1 MSTQLVNAEK
11 VHALPHNSWNRE
23 ISVRSIIELTAH
35 PLSVKIYG
43 MPTANEELLAS
54 VEQLGILTPVTINV
68 KNEIISGTSRHFAVS
83 EMHKKFPDCGFDK
96 IPTVLFEGT
105 PLEGELLVIESNRQ
119 RVKVASQLG
128 REFNERFRIE
138 QEFARLRQEAG
149 VPLKMAEGG
158 DARDKAAKAINLGR
172 TTAERIGKLAR
183 KADEGN
189 QKARNLLHQ
198 VDNGIISIS
207 AAFSAFESNSGPK
220 PADCPV
226 CHTEFPS
233 LTQLYKHGRHDHKME
248 TAEMQ
253 KLLGLKKGDHNPA
266 KKDTAKSIINMNNL
280 MIKATA
286 MVKQLEMLLP
296 VKTNEKYHVRKYNDA
311 ENVFVKDMQDA
322 LHFLG
327 HHKNKVLEGTKPW
340 TDLKG
345 LVHDSDAAIAL
356 ESLRRTL
363 LQVASELNVYAKQIP
378 IFKSKAKA

>member
-1 MSTQLVNAEK
+1 MSTQLADAEK
-11 VHALPHNSWNRE
+11 VHAFPQNSWNRK

-43 MPTANEELLAS
+43 VPTANDELLAS
-54 VEQLGILTPVTINV
+54 VEKLGILTPVTINSQ
-68 KNEIISGTSRHFAVS
+68 NEIISGTSRHFAAS
-83 EMHKKFPDCGFDK
+83 EMHKKFPDRGFDK

-198 VDNGIISIS
+198 VDNGNTSIS
-207 AAFSAFESNSGPK
+207 AAFIAFEAKSGPK

-233 LTQLYKHGRHDHKME
+233 LRQLYKHGRHDHKME
-248 TAEMQ
+248 TTEIQ
-253 KLLGLKKGDHNPA
+253 KLLGLKKGNNDPA
-266 KKDTAKSIINMNNL
+266 KKDSAKSIINASDL
-280 MIKATA
+280 TIKATA
-286 MVKQLEMLLP
+286 MVKRLEMFLP
-296 VKTNEKYHVRKYNDA
+296 VKINETFHARKHNA
-311 ENVFVKDMQDA
+311 ENVFVKDMRDA
-322 LHFLG
+322 LHYLDS
-327 HHKNKVLEGTKPW
+327 HKNQVLKDTKPW
-340 TDLKG
+340 TDHRG
-345 LVHDSDAAIAL
+345 WVRDTDVEIAV
-356 ESLRRTL
+356 EKLRATL